1 MKIVLI
7 SSGALPVPP
16 QGYGGLE
23 QVVYDLAAELVKE
36 HEVHVVAPTESKLPT
51 GCNLID
57 GGPCV
62 PNAAQWEFDVF
73 QKYSGMFSSEEFKD
87 AIWHDHTW
95 RKFIYIAKANLPNLN
110 VMSTLHGMLP
120 YQSPPPVA
128 RPSLCGISMHH
139 ADSISAGLGIPT
151 RFVYN
156 GIDLQKYTY
165 EPGQGRTD
173 RYLFLA
179 RITPF
184 KGTHT
189 FVDVMRSLQ
198 LEGDVVGDDQLVEDK
213 DYVARIIQA
222 CNDYPKIRYWG
233 GIDRSMVSEMFRKAK
248 AYILPCAQNWSEPFG
263 LTVVESMASG
273 CPVIAT
279 SSGAIPELIGSAETG
294 IVVKSTQMLS
304 DVVNDINKGKIVFDP
319 LACRKRAEEF
329 SRERMAE
336 GYLKLYQEV
345 LENGGW

>member
-16 QGYGGLE
+16 VGYGGLE

-36 HEVHVVAPTESKLPT
+36 HEVHIIAPTESKLPE

-57 GGPCV
+57 CGPCSS
-62 PNAAQWEFDVF
+62 NARQWEFDAF
-73 QKYSGMFSSEEFKD
+73 QKYQGMFSSTEFKD

-95 RKFIYIAKANLPNLN
+95 RKFIYIAKANIPSLN

-120 YQSPPPVA
+120 YQSPPPVS
-128 RPSLCGISMHH
+128 RPSICGISKHH
-139 ADSISAGLGIPT
+139 ADTISAGLGIPT

-156 GIDLQKYTY
+156 GIDLEKYPY
-165 EPGQGRTD
+165 NPGEARTN
-173 RYLFLA
+173 RFLFLA

-189 FVDVMRSLQ
+189 FVDLMRSLQ
-198 LEGDVVGDDQLVEDK
+198 LEGDVIGDDQMVEDK
-213 DYVARIIQA
+213 AYVERIIQA
-222 CNDYPKIRYWG
+222 CNDYPKTRYWG
-233 GIDRSMVSEMFRKAK
+233 GVSRAMAADLFRKAK
-248 AYILPCAQNWSEPFG
+248 AYILPCSQNWQEPFG

-279 SSGAIPELIGSAETG
+279 ASGAIPELIVDGETG
-294 IVVKSTQMLS
+294 FVAKTTQDLQTI
-304 DVVNDINKGKIVFDP
+304 INQFNRGVYIITPED
-319 LACRKRAEEF
+319 CRKRAEVF
-329 SRERMAE
+329 SRKNMAK
-336 GYLKLYQEV
+336 GYIARYHEV